1 MEMKNGAIQVMV
13 KNRKVSEIDFLLFE
27 IDFEVDFEI
36 DFAI

>member
-1 MEMKNGAIQVMV
+1 MV